1 MSSIKREVSYGMIL
15 ISFFFITF
23 PSIACRYTIRDI
35 GYSPLNLE
43 AYLLYLETDTL
54 QYRQVVKTFRNL
66 GEVYSADAN
75 IRYRLTH
82 NPGHTPEI
90 QIQNSRG
97 RVLGKQGISTP
108 EEVRGFYQQTLFSP
122 LQQILSQ
129 QIGNVFAF
137 MVCFCEKDNGRI
149 NARVEKTL
157 EQFRKIAP
165 TLDKEV
171 SEEIM
176 KIYIPAEKRPEESL
190 IFTSL
195 GLDPDTPSPVI
206 MILYG
211 RGRLVGEPLVGE
223 EITVDHLL
231 EQLVMLGT
239 DCECGID
246 LSPLLKRAI
255 PLYWDNRMRQDVAD
269 MLGFDVD
276 NPMTTTEMERIL
288 SKEPLETG
296 TADPSFA
303 PRVINLD
310 QKLGTTVNK
319 QEDRVTGE
327 GMSKTLRYSL
337 LAGAFLFLLIIAG
350 VIIILKPGC

>member
-1 MSSIKREVSYGMIL
+1 M
-15 ISFFFITF
+15 TF
-23 PSIACRYTIRDI
+23 PAISCRYTIRDI
-35 GYSPLNLE
+35 GYSSLNLE
-43 AYLLYLETDTL
+43 TYLLYLESDTV
-54 QYRQVVKTFRNL
+54 QYGQVVKAFIHL

-82 NPGHTPEI
+82 TPGQAPEI
-90 QIQNSRG
+90 QIRNSRG
-97 RVLGKQGISTP
+97 MILEKQMIQTP
-108 EEVRGFYQQTLFSP
+108 EDVRVFYKRTLFSP

-129 QIGNVFAF
+129 QVGNVFAF
-137 MVCFCEKDNGRI
+137 MVCYYEKDNRQI
-149 NARVEKTL
+149 NARVERTL

-165 TLDKEV
+165 TLDKKV

-176 KIYIPAEKRPEESL
+176 KILIPAGKRQEEDL
-190 IFTSL
+190 IFKAME
-195 GLDPDTPSPVI
+195 LDPENPAPVI

-211 RGRLVGEPLVGE
+211 RGRLVGDPLVGE

-231 EQLVMLGT
+231 KQLVMLGT

-255 PLYWDNRMRQDVAD
+255 PLYWDNIMRQEVTD
-269 MLGFDVD
+269 MLGFDVE

-303 PRVINLD
+303 PQVINLD
-310 QKLGTTVNK
+310 QKLGTIANQ
-319 QEDRVTGE
+319 QEEPVTGD

-337 LAGAFLFLLIIAG
+337 LSGALLFLLIMAG
-350 VIIILKPGC
+350 VVIILKQKH